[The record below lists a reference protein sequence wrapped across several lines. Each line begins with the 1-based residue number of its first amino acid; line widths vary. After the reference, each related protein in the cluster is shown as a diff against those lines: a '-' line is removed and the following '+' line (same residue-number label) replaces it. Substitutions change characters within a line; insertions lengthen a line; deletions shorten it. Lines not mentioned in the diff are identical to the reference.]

1 MSLPVDELTEEMLL
15 GDEAEQQPENQE
27 ALVEHGDT
35 QVSREDKE
43 NDKRIRMAQK
53 YIGNIAIECD
63 KILGQHMRT
72 TDIVRTEIWAAVQQQ
87 TRLASEG
94 VRNIMQQIANELRI
108 TKGRPGAQSMNEDLK
123 KILEIAQLTESEQM
137 ELFLDSSMKNSENL
151 QNLCVLLECEQ
162 DELTQKCLAMKQL
175 ILDQEETIRD
185 MQTQIELLQMADLT
199 RRVQNMGNRD
209 ASRAKPTNVGEY
221 MGSSK
226 EARWQKFRNIG
237 QAPSFQPHQTQCCSN
252 CSTHVYCG
260 RPLSASYEAKKDA
273 ESMLA
278 TGRLNC
284 DIQKGNVDIP
294 SGSNH
299 DPVVEYMKLSA
310 LPEVSPFHG
319 NEKESFNRFVNAFS
333 VKYPSSIWDDRSR
346 VQLFEGFLRKD
357 ALTMFETLPKAVKDG
372 PFEVVVEAMK
382 QRLKVDSNGSCVKAM
397 TQLAAL
403 TIREGQ
409 SVAEFCLVLEKLAGR
424 AYPDIPPEIVSL
436 QKAEILFRQLA
447 SWEGSYCIVEAIET
461 SSRDEVYEKVKEVA
475 LRLERNRKMASNM
488 SQPPKHLTRLPH
500 TKRKFLDKSP
510 RKFEPSRP
518 RHQAVATEDAGP
530 SKADTIRK
538 EPSPKQSVG
547 SSAEEPATIQCYEPA
562 TIQCYKCG
570 KRGHKARDCRETASS
585 NTLNRSEGRQTGSF
599 SAFLDSVLCTS
610 SVSSAV
616 DPARELF
623 GQKSVVIVELMG
635 MQVESLQDTGS
646 ETSIIPL
653 ALFKFARE
661 YKVDLDKYVE
671 RIPTVDAVIRNASGE
686 QMRFVDTI
694 RMEVGLNGRKNLVA
708 FHVGGGL
715 DRMVILGT
723 NALETFGIQLTDM
736 TGQPFHCLMQV
747 CTGKKKI
754 LKPLRGSEQWYL
766 QGAIYLRD
774 L

>member
-1 MSLPVDELTEEMLL
+1 
-15 GDEAEQQPENQE
+15 
-27 ALVEHGDT
+27 
-35 QVSREDKE
+35 
-43 NDKRIRMAQK
+43 
-53 YIGNIAIECD
+53 
-63 KILGQHMRT
+63 
-72 TDIVRTEIWAAVQQQ
+72 
-87 TRLASEG
+87 
-94 VRNIMQQIANELRI
+94 
-108 TKGRPGAQSMNEDLK
+108 
-123 KILEIAQLTESEQM
+123 
-137 ELFLDSSMKNSENL
+137 
-151 QNLCVLLECEQ
+151 
-162 DELTQKCLAMKQL
+162 
-175 ILDQEETIRD
+175 
-185 MQTQIELLQMADLT
+185 
-199 RRVQNMGNRD
+199 MGNREV
-209 ASRAKPTNVGEY
+209 SRAKPTNDGEC
-221 MGSSK
+221 MGNSK

-284 DIQKGNVDIP
+284 DIQRGNVDIP

-424 AYPDIPPEIVSL
+424 AYPDIPSEIVSL

-447 SWEGSYCIVEAIET
+447 SWEGSYCIAEAIET

-488 SQPPKHLTRLPH
+488 SQPPKHLTRMPH

-510 RKFEPSRP
+510 RKFELSRP
-518 RHQAVATEDAGP
+518 RHQAVATEDAGT

-538 EPSPKQSVG
+538 EPSPTQSVG
-547 SSAEEPATIQCYEPA
+547 SSAEESAP
-562 TIQCYKCG
+562 IQCYKCG

-585 NTLNRSEGRQTGSF
+585 NTLNRSQGRQTGSF

-616 DPARELF
+616 DRARELF
-623 GQKSVVIVELMG
+623 VQMSVVIVELMG
-635 MQVESLQDTGS
+635 MQVEALLDTGS

-686 QMRFVDTI
+686 QMKFVDTI

-736 TGQPFHCLMQV
+736 TGQPSPLSHASVHRQEEDLETTTKIQAIVSARTYIPPGSVKMVKLLGAAGDQV
-747 CTGKKKI
+747 FWSSHSSMSHGCCRASTDGTVEI
-754 LKPLRGSEQWYL
+754 PVINTSDEAMVLKEGQVVGELANDVYFPLRKASSYSDMMESTSASQSPSADRVETLMAVLKGRNEVTAALEGTLREFADVFAVSDKEL
-766 QGAIYLRD
+766 TRTDLVVHHGA
-774 L
+774 